1 MIKLQ
6 TEDKQPM
13 PKEDFTSCGATLIGR
28 SIRVLPEV
36 TSTNELLKAEAE
48 ECLALEGAVIITENQ
63 TAGRGRL
70 DRIWESPPGKSLLFS
85 LMQYPEIP
93 KDKIQLIGLMASLA
107 VLNGLEVEQPKLLNP
122 QTIHLKWPNDLL
134 VAKRKLCGILS
145 ETGVDKN
152 GRRFTVVGIGINVN
166 QILNDFPEPLQN
178 TATSLYIM
186 TNKEHSRTILL
197 KSILASMEDHYN
209 RLLSEG
215 VEWIPQTWLERAGIK
230 GKKVKVKDSNN
241 TISGTC
247 LGLNPDGALQ
257 LMMPD
262 DSIQTIYSGDV
273 S

>member
-1 MIKLQ
+1 L
-6 TEDKQPM
+6 
-13 PKEDFTSCGATLIGR
+13 PKEDFTSCGISLIGR

-36 TSTNELLKAEAE
+36 SSTNELLKAEAE
-48 ECLALEGAVIITENQ
+48 ECLASEGTVIIAEHQ

-70 DRIWESPPGKSLLFS
+70 DRVWESPPGKSLLFS
-85 LMQYPEIP
+85 LLLYPEIP
-93 KDKIQLIGLMASLA
+93 GDKMQLIGLMASLA
-107 VLNGLEVEQPKLLNP
+107 VLNGLEVAQLKHLNH
-122 QTIHLKWPNDLL
+122 QIIHLKWPNDILGT
-134 VAKRKLCGILS
+134 KRKLCGILS
-145 ETGVDKN
+145 EAGVDKN

-166 QILNDFPEPLQN
+166 QTLNDFPEPLRN

-186 TNKEHSRTILL
+186 TGKKHPRTTLL

-209 RLLSEG
+209 RLLNEG
-215 VEWIPQTWLERAGIK
+215 VEWIPQTWLERAGIR
-230 GKKVKVKDSNN
+230 GKKVEVKDSNN